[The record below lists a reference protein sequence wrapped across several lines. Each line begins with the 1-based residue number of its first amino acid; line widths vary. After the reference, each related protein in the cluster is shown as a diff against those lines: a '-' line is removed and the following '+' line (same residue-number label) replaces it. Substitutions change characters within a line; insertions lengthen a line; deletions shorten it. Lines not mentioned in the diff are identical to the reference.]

1 MIEIE
6 TMIGGRHCYARVTHY
21 SPGDP
26 GYISGPADHC
36 YPPEPPELDFEIL
49 DMQGKRS
56 KHLESL
62 MTGEE
67 WGDIYDSLMLAI
79 ANQEE

>member
-6 TMIGGRHCYARVTHY
+6 TMIGGHHCYARVTHY

-26 GYISGPADHC
+26 GYISGPAEHC
-36 YPPEPPELDFEIL
+36 YPPEPPELNFEIL
-49 DMQGKRS
+49 DMQGNRS
-56 KHLESL
+56 KHMESL

-67 WGDIYDSLMLAI
+67 WEDIYDALMLAI
-79 ANQEE
+79 ENQEE